1 MPYLQEENKNIESLL
16 EMLEV
21 DYFKLLDMLTI
32 ARSRKH
38 IQKYYDTTSIGKFPK
53 RLNPI
58 NVKTDVDTEN
68 NFIKLSELN
77 KLIRSLSLAIYSPM
91 KYVLPSKV
99 KEYSK
104 KYDTNSI

>member
-1 MPYLQEENKNIESLL
+1 MSAHGIKSIEQTLRKAQMSFNKWNDLQEENKNIENLL

-58 NVKTDVDTEN
+58 NVKVDVDTKM
-68 NFIKLSELN
+68 IL
-77 KLIRSLSLAIYSPM
+77 LSL
-91 KYVLPSKV
+91 L
-99 KEYSK
+99 
-104 KYDTNSI
+104 N